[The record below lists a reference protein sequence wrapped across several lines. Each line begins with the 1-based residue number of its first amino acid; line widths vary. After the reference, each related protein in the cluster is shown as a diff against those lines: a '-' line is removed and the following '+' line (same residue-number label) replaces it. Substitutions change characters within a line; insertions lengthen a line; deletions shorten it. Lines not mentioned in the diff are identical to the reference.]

1 MAGKAAAVW
10 LVDVPESPRGAYWT
24 VSSSG
29 LHSAVAASLS
39 SVLEPEGLIPPKY
52 FLSSKACQGI
62 LNRAARRDKTLPPM
76 LEAALRAVA
85 RMTDTPTP

>member
-10 LVDVPESPRGAYWT
+10 LVDVPESPRGGYWT
-24 VSSSG
+24 VSTSG

-62 LNRAARRDKTLPPM
+62 LNRAARRQKTLPAM
-76 LEAALRAVA
+76 LEQALQAVA
-85 RMTDTPTP
+85 VMEPTAR

>member
-10 LVDVPESPRGAYWT
+10 LVDVPESPHGAYWT
-24 VSSSG
+24 VNTSVHRNAEG
-29 LHSAVAASLS
+29 ASLS

-85 RMTDTPTP
+85 G